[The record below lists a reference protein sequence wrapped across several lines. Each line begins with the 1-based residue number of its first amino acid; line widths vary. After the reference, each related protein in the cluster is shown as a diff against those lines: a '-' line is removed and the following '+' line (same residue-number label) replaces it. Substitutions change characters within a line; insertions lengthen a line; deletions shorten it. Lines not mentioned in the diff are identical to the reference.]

1 MKATLRA
8 TRHAVWLLAFASLLP
23 TAHGQVL
30 GYSSSAQVYGYVYT
44 NAQSTLIP
52 GLSSTQLQFYLP
64 GDYQYSPT
72 TATPLVQTSITIDPG
87 KPVGADVV
95 YDLVTDQGLF
105 GFGFSGSAQVL
116 GAKLKTLVETTRVD
130 ATGAG
135 TDTGGSS
142 NLYAYANA
150 SWNDRWLIRA
160 DARHAAGTY
169 GAVVVG
175 LKLDG
180 TFGSTISPS
189 NSNSGSASLSAYAN
203 FTDTA
208 GVSYQSNF
216 SIGTSAYDSTW
227 NGANTVYKKLLF
239 QYGTPFNLSLNQ
251 YAYGADNSSVDFFN
265 TGSIE
270 SIELPFGTLLESG
283 YLEAGGSLS
292 DFGTVFNSATVDA
305 ENTNWDFGNNGGGFT
320 PNVPEPESLVLALL
334 GLGLL
339 GGWRFKARAKAPA
352 QVA

>member
-8 TRHAVWLLAFASLLP
+8 TRHALLLLAAASLLP
-23 TAHGQVL
+23 SAQAAVL

-44 NAQSTLIP
+44 DAQSTLIP
-52 GLSSTQLQFYLP
+52 GLSTTQLQFYLP

-72 TATPLVQTSITIDPG
+72 TATPLVQKSINIDPG
-87 KPVGADVV
+87 QTVGADVV
-95 YDLVTDQGLF
+95 YDLVTDQGQY

-130 ATGAG
+130 VTGAA
-135 TDTGGSS
+135 TDTVGSS
-142 NLYAYANA
+142 TLYAYANA
-150 SWNDRWLIRA
+150 YWNDQWLIQA
-160 DARHAAGTY
+160 DARHAAGSY

-180 TFGSTISPS
+180 NFGSTASPS
-189 NSNSGSASLSAYAN
+189 TRNDGSASLTAYAT
-203 FTDTA
+203 FTDKA

-216 SIGTSAYDSTW
+216 SIGTSSYDTNW

-239 QYGTPFNLSLNQ
+239 QYGTPFNLNLSQ
-251 YAYGADNSSVDFFN
+251 YAYGSGNSSVDFFN
-265 TGSIE
+265 TGAIE
-270 SIELPFGTLLESG
+270 SIELPFGALLESG
-283 YLEAGGSLS
+283 YLEAGGSLG

-320 PNVPEPESLVLALL
+320 PNVPEPESLVLALA

-339 GGWRFKARAKAPA
+339 GGWRLKAHKTASVR
-352 QVA
+352 VA